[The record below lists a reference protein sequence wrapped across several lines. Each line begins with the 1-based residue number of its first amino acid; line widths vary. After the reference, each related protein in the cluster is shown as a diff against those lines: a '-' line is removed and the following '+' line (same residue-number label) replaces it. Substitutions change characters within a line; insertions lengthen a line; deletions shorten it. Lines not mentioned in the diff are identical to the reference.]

1 MGVLHV
7 RGVLELARGRLS
19 DARAAFEAAERRAG
33 LLAGPHLLVTRAR
46 AMLLHTLVRLGETGL
61 AEQVLAGLGE
71 RERER
76 GETRVTIAM
85 LRLAQDDPQAAMA
98 ALIPVLD
105 GSAPPVWP
113 TGLIQAYLLEAI
125 AQDALGDPAA
135 VGRALE
141 RALDLTEASGGL
153 LWFLLYPLPDLLE
166 GYSRHRSA
174 HASLVADIQSLLAA
188 TRPAPPAAEF
198 WSPLEPLSDS
208 EIRVLRYLPT
218 NLTAPEI
225 ASELYVSIN
234 TVRTHMRH
242 LYEKFGTHT
251 RADTV
256 ARGRALGLL
265 APSPHPGQATRTGL
279 GPGRKA

>member
-1 MGVLHV
+1 MGVLQV

-33 LLAGPHLLVTRAR
+33 LLAGPHLLVTLAR
-46 AMLLHTLVRLGETGL
+46 AMRLQTLVRLGEVGL
-61 AEQVLAGLGE
+61 AEQALAGLHESE
-71 RERER
+71 REC
-76 GETRVTIAM
+76 GEIRVTFAI
-85 LRLAQDDPQAAMA
+85 LRLAQDDPRAAVA

-113 TGLIQAYLLEAI
+113 TVLIQAHLLEAI

-141 RALDLTEASGGL
+141 RALDLTEASGAL
-153 LWFLLYPLPDLLE
+153 LWFLLYPLPELLE
-166 GYSRHRSA
+166 THSRQRSA
-174 HASLVADIQSLLAA
+174 HASLVADIQSLLVG
-188 TRPAPPAAEF
+188 TRPAPPTAEF
-198 WSPLEPLSDS
+198 RSLLEPLSNS

-218 NLTAPEI
+218 NLTGPEI
-225 ASELYVSIN
+225 ARELYISIN
-234 TVRTHMRH
+234 TVRSHMRH
-242 LYEKFGTHT
+242 LHEKLGTHT

-265 APSPHPGQATRTGL
+265 APSPQPAQATR
-279 GPGRKA
+279 PG